1 MNDVPYSGKI
11 LVVDDDEMNRDILSR
26 RLKRDGHIVTQASNG
41 FDALDMMRMQPFDLV
56 LLDIMMPR
64 MNGYQVLEEIHADER
79 LRHTPIIVI
88 SAVNDMNSVI
98 KCVKLGATDYLFKPF
113 DPVLLY
119 ARVGACLEKK
129 RLLDQERHYLRQIEQ
144 EKQQVHDLL
153 NVVIPI
159 GIELTRE
166 QNFSRLLEKILMG
179 GKMLCN
185 ADGATLYL
193 RTDSNTL
200 EHVIVANE
208 SLGIMLTLSD
218 DKPARFAPIR
228 LYTDDGAPADG
239 RFAAAYATLH
249 GKPVNVE
256 DGDDLDRF
264 PGTKAFDLQTG
275 YKTISLLTLPLI
287 SSEQQVIGVLQYVN
301 ARNSEGEIIPFSS
314 NLQPLMEALAS
325 LATAALEGYVREA
338 TLQQTIHE
346 LRINVV
352 IDEQAR
358 KAQVNKIA
366 DTDFFVR
373 LRSRI
378 HEFRSERQ

>member
-64 MNGYQVLEEIHADER
+64 MNGYQVLEEVHADER

-166 QNFSRLLEKILMG
+166 QNFSRLLEK
-179 GKMLCN
+179 
-185 ADGATLYL
+185 
-193 RTDSNTL
+193 S
-200 EHVIVANE
+200 
-208 SLGIMLTLSD
+208 
-218 DKPARFAPIR
+218 
-228 LYTDDGAPADG
+228 
-239 RFAAAYATLH
+239 
-249 GKPVNVE
+249 
-256 DGDDLDRF
+256 
-264 PGTKAFDLQTG
+264 
-275 YKTISLLTLPLI
+275 
-287 SSEQQVIGVLQYVN
+287 
-301 ARNSEGEIIPFSS
+301 
-314 NLQPLMEALAS
+314 
-325 LATAALEGYVREA
+325 
-338 TLQQTIHE
+338 
-346 LRINVV
+346 
-352 IDEQAR
+352 
-358 KAQVNKIA
+358 
-366 DTDFFVR
+366 
-373 LRSRI
+373 
-378 HEFRSERQ
+378 